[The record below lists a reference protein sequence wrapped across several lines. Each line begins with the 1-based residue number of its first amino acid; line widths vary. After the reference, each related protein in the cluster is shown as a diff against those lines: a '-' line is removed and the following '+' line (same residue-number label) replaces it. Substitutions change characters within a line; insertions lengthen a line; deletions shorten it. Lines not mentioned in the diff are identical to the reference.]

1 MPGTIIST
9 FREIILLSKQTAM
22 ASLNCT
28 TFLRLYYFISLLDV
42 CRVTM
47 ARNEEMLSPLIQGIC
62 SLLFR
67 ELKIVFVI
75 PGGFLVT
82 WISCSYH
89 LSTVIWP
96 VCHSHMTSSALEN
109 FDLFILYLTIF
120 VKYIIFFVIS
130 ELDVSSGKKI
140 PVSAIVFPDINLTF
154 WTLTL
159 SEQK

>member
-1 MPGTIIST
+1 
-9 FREIILLSKQTAM
+9 
-22 ASLNCT
+22 
-28 TFLRLYYFISLLDV
+28 
-42 CRVTM
+42 
-47 ARNEEMLSPLIQGIC
+47 
-62 SLLFR
+62 
-67 ELKIVFVI
+67 
-75 PGGFLVT
+75 
-82 WISCSYH
+82 
-89 LSTVIWP
+89 
-96 VCHSHMTSSALEN
+96 MTSSVLEN